1 MNRYSNLIIKLR
13 NIKKEINLDNIIEGI
28 KEIIQENKK
37 KIKNKNK

>member
-1 MNRYSNLIIKLR
+1 MNSYSNLIIKLR

-37 KIKNKNK
+37 KIKNKK

>member
-1 MNRYSNLIIKLR
+1 MNSYSNLIIKLR

-37 KIKNKNK
+37 KNKNKK

>member
-37 KIKNKNK
+37 KIKNKK